1 MTPKPSIGKPSVAKP
16 FIGKPFIEGVNP
28 FGVGGSQWNEE
39 ELRAVTPEQESARG
53 AADAV
58 RRMIRALET
67 TTASIDDLDALAG
80 VLDALTAGLE
90 TELDRST
97 DEGDTGLSIRQ
108 AHRLRER
115 SPFIGR
121 ANPVALPLEMEFLD
135 GRIEAKVTFGTLY
148 EGPPGCLH
156 GGYIAGIFDEI
167 LGAAQTFS
175 GQAGMT
181 GRLTVHYRS
190 PTPLDTELTLK
201 AELESVSGRKILCK
215 GTLWAG
221 DRLCAEA
228 EGLFIAI
235 NPERVAEMMAIA
247 EAAVNAD

>member
-1 MTPKPSIGKPSVAKP
+1 MTDTP
-16 FIGKPFIEGVNP
+16 FIAEPFVAKPFIEGVNP
-28 FGVGGSQWNEE
+28 FGVGGGQWTEA
-39 ELRAVTPEQESARG
+39 ELRAVTPAQKSARA

-67 TTASIDDLDALAG
+67 TTASADELDALVE
-80 VLDALTAGLE
+80 VLDSITAGIK
-90 TELDRST
+90 TDLDRST

-121 ANPVALPLEMEFLD
+121 ANPVALPLVMEFLD
-135 GRIEAKVTFGTLY
+135 GRIEAKVEFGTLY

-156 GGYIAGIFDEI
+156 GGYIAGIFDEV

-181 GRLTVHYRS
+181 GRLTIHYRS
-190 PTPLDTELTLK
+190 PTPLDTELTLR
-201 AELESVSGRKILCK
+201 AELVSVSGRKILCK

-221 DRLCAEA
+221 ERLCAEA
-228 EGLFIAI
+228 EGLFIAFS
-235 NPERVAEMMAIA
+235 PEHVAELMAIA
-247 EAAVNAD
+247 EAAADAG